1 MLAGRDHRERVPV
14 GHVVRVGAFAG
25 GGCNAAENEART
37 AKLSDAGPPETMCPA
52 GTPPLRQPKASSPV
66 MAFPRMRVCTS
77 SVPS

>member
-1 MLAGRDHRERVPV
+1 V